1 MVSKILM
8 AILLLD
14 SFVLAMAVLLQAG
27 QGGGLASLGGGAGTE
42 MLMGGRQAATI
53 LHKITWWT
61 AGIFL
66 FLALVLAFMS
76 ANTSGPRSVLEN
88 LPQQAQPAQ
97 PAPLPIQ
104 SSPTTQQPTTPAPTK
119 TPTPTKRP
127 N

>member
-1 MVSKILM
+1 MFTVLVI
-8 AILLLD
+8 ILLFD
-14 SFVLAMAVLLQAG
+14 AMILAIAVLLQAG

-66 FLALVLAFMS
+66 FLALVLAFIS
-76 ANTSGPRSVLEN
+76 ANTSGPRSVLES
-88 LPQQAQPAQ
+88 LPQQPAPVQ

-104 SSPTTQQPTTPAPTK
+104 SSPTTPQQT